1 MDAPPTPQQHQQRL
15 THQHARRASDASDFT
30 TIDWH
35 ETQKRAFERR
45 AHAAA
50 AAATSTSSFRL
61 RFRHAAGSVA
71 EGLRVWLVVFTVGV
85 ATALS
90 AGAID
95 VVSVWLNDVKEG
107 YCIAGPYLGRKIRL
121 QLRRMDFM
129 DGFSD
134 TPMSRLHIILHIVCN
149 DRFGF
154 GWVVENVKVIGITLT
169 VGSGLALGKEGPL
182 IHIACCFGNII
193 AQLSA
198 TYRNNHAKRRHI
210 LTAAGAAGVSV
221 AFGAPVGGV
230 LFALEELAYYFPYKT
245 MWRSF
250 FCAMV
255 GALVLKIVNPFRTG
269 KLVWFEVKLSRRW
282 HVFELPAFVL
292 LGVLG
297 GLLGSLFIR
306 LNTILAGYRKRYWN
320 ERPILE
326 VAVVALVTGLVGFSH
341 AYLRVSTVDLVANL
355 FRECAD
361 NHGDFH
367 GMCAPA
373 KERQVVVL
381 LLFAAGIKF
390 LLTVITFGTRIPAG
404 VFTPTIAVGALFGRV
419 LGIVM
424 SAIQRQHP
432 TDPFF
437 TSCAIKPITNPCIT
451 PATYSIIGAAAFLAG
466 TTRITVSLTVIM
478 FELTGALSYV
488 LPIMITVLVAKWVGD
503 WSDVAIFPTESA
515 PPGDGVTRSDDSL
528 NSGDSGTDLVGRTH
542 RGLYAALIAARGY
555 PFLDPADE
563 YLGDATVGDV
573 IAKGV
578 VALHA
583 RCAVRMAQQVIRS
596 TRVRGFPVIAGHADG
611 RVVGFVGRRELR
623 DAIEIAKSG
632 GNTDDDV
639 LDFAE
644 VQQADDIFGHARVV
658 NVRQLVDAAPMT
670 IPEDFPVWQTVEYF
684 KKMGVRSV
692 LVTTRENGV
701 LKGIL
706 TRKDIIRFLAS
717 RYQ

>member
-1 MDAPPTPQQHQQRL
+1 MLTECSRTCTHTHAVKHLAPY
-15 THQHARRASDASDFT
+15 
-30 TIDWH
+30 
-35 ETQKRAFERR
+35 
-45 AHAAA
+45 
-50 AAATSTSSFRL
+50 
-61 RFRHAAGSVA
+61 AAG
-71 EGLRVWLVVFTVGV
+71 EGIPEIKT
-85 ATALS
+85 
-90 AGAID
+90 I
-95 VVSVWLNDVKEG
+95 
-107 YCIAGPYLGRKIRL
+107 LG
-121 QLRRMDFM
+121 
-129 DGFSD
+129 GFEIKSFLD
-134 TPMSRLHIILHIVCN
+134 LTTLL
-149 DRFGF
+149 
-154 GWVVENVKVIGITLT
+154 VKVIGITLT